1 MALPT
6 PFLSSFPFL
15 TQTKMST
22 LSVTV
27 PVPIAKPEAKKPR
40 AAPKPKPEGDCAI
53 CFDAFNN
60 AARGKVQ
67 CPYCPAAICRVCAKQ
82 YLATDDFA
90 APKCVDCKAVWSEEF
105 LEGALGKTFMLKEY
119 KECRERVLYETEKA
133 RLPESQE
140 EAVRYRTAK
149 EIAEPYRAA
158 CAEFRTKVEEEIA
171 NDPATAAFKKEEA
184 SLRETGKYSDEY
196 FKAYEKYKKMM
207 RKKKAAEPEKTEA
220 IYQALHLADDY
231 GKLNEYEKATATK
244 TAWTFRMKC
253 PLGSCEG
260 FIGMNWA
267 CGLCNNKLCSDCHEK
282 VDANPKAGDALHVCN
297 PDTAA
302 TVKAIRSEAKPC
314 PKCATMI
321 SKIDGCDQ
329 MWCTQCKTAF
339 SWRTG
344 NVENHIHNPHYYEW
358 LRRSGNQTEL
368 ERRAAADR
376 GEAPAAAEG
385 QQCMGWRDL
394 IGRVENLRYGGDNWR
409 RFRNNGEVMLAMN
422 MVRFIRHIH
431 EAELINYA
439 PEQQDENR
447 WWRRNNERR
456 DDAEK
461 KRVLRVRRLVGEI
474 NDETWQDQLQRIEKA
489 ANKNRRVTQVL
500 ELLRDSGADIT
511 SQYATQA
518 RLNPDHS
525 FTPYMDQIRELSEYC
540 EGEIAKIGK
549 RYNNK
554 MPKWDF
560 MSFATEGV
568 PVAAPALPAAD
579 VIVVDE

>member
-1 MALPT
+1 
-6 PFLSSFPFL
+6 
-15 TQTKMST
+15 MST
-22 LSVTV
+22 LSVIV
-27 PVPIAKPEAKKPR
+27 PPVPEVKKTKPK
-40 AAPKPKPEGDCAI
+40 AAPKPKPEGDCI
-53 CFDAFNN
+53 VCFDSFNN
-60 AARGKVQ
+60 AARAKVQ
-67 CPYCPAAICRVCAKQ
+67 CPYCPAAMCRVCAKQ
-82 YLATDDFA
+82 YLAVDDFA
-90 APKCVDCKAVWSEEF
+90 APKCAECKAAWSEEF
-105 LEGALGKTFMLKEY
+105 LEGVLGKTFMLKEY
-119 KECRERVLYETEKA
+119 KDSRERVLYEIEKA

-149 EIAEPYRAA
+149 EITEPYKTA
-158 CAEFRTKVEEEIA
+158 CAEFRAKFDEEVE
-171 NDPATAAFKKEEA
+171 NDHATACFNKEREA
-184 SLRETGKYSDEY
+184 LREGGKYTDAY
-196 FKAYEKYKKMM
+196 FKAYEAYKKML
-207 RKKKAAEPEKTEA
+207 RKKKRDEPEKTEA
-220 IYQALHLADDY
+220 VAEALRLVDDY

-253 PLGSCEG
+253 PLGDCQG
-260 FIGMNWA
+260 FIGMNWV
-267 CGLCNNKLCSDCHEK
+267 CGLCSNKLCTDCHEK
-282 VDANPKAGDALHVCN
+282 VDTNPKAGDALHVCN
-297 PDTAA
+297 ADTAA
-302 TVKAIRSEAKPC
+302 TVKAIKADTKPC

-344 NVENHIHNPHYYEW
+344 NVEAHIHNPHYYEW
-358 LRRSGNQTEL
+358 LRRSGNQAEL

-385 QQCMGWRDL
+385 QQCMGWREM

-409 RFRNNGEVMLAMN
+409 RFRNNGEIMLAMN

-447 WWRRNNERR
+447 WWRRNERR

-461 KRVLRVRRLVGEI
+461 KRVLRVRRLVGDI

-500 ELLRDSGADIT
+500 ELLRDSGADIL

-518 RLNPDHS
+518 RSNPDHS
-525 FTPYMDQIRELSEYC
+525 FTPYMDQIRELSDYC

-560 MSFATEGV
+560 MQFATEGV
-568 PVAAPALPAAD
+568 PALSAATAAAN
-579 VIVVDE
+579 V